1 MTAPTSQRRGSYGF
15 DAPPVMV
22 LLGGLALG
30 FLAGAVADALVG
42 DLAAAGVLVLIGLAM
57 AAQFGLF
64 LHATRRGKFRAW
76 DGLLDELRLRGD
88 ERLLDL
94 GCGRGAVLLAAAKR
108 LPEGKAVGIDLWRS
122 VDQSGNSSATTE
134 QNAVAEQVADRV
146 ELHTGDIT
154 SLPFRTGEFDVVVS
168 SLVIHNIKSA
178 AGRAAAVREALRVLR
193 PGGHLVLVDIGR
205 TGEYE
210 TTLVANGAQA
220 LRAQTLGWQVW
231 WGGPWLPTRTLSAT
245 APPTAA

>member
-1 MTAPTSQRRGSYGF
+1 MTTTTSRRASYGF
-15 DAPPVMV
+15 DAPPIM
-22 LLGGLALG
+22 LMLGVLALG
-30 FLAGAVADALVG
+30 FLLAAVANALVG
-42 DLAAAGVLVLIGLAM
+42 NTTPAWLTLLAGLVI

-76 DGLLDELRLRGD
+76 DGLLDDLGLRGD

-108 LPEGKAVGIDLWRS
+108 LPEGRAVGIDLWRS
-122 VDQSGNSSATTE
+122 VDQSGNSLATTE
-134 QNAVAEQVADRV
+134 RNALAENVADRI
-146 ELHTGDIT
+146 ELHTGDMT
-154 SLPFRTGEFDVVVS
+154 ALPFRNDEFDVIVS
-168 SLVIHNIKSA
+168 SLAIHNIKAS

-210 TTLVANGAQA
+210 TTLTANGAQ
-220 LRAQTLGWQVW
+220 TLSARSFGWQLW
-231 WGGPWLPTRTLSAT
+231 WGGPWTKTRAL
-245 APPTAA
+245 TAAVPSD